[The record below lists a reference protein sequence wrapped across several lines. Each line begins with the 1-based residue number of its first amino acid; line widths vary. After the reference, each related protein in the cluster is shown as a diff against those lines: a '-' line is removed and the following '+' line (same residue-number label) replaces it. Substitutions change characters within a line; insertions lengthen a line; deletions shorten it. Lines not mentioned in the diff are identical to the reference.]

1 MDDMIYNI
9 VKKNNVIGKGS
20 FGKIYYHPSSYPN
33 YIVKKMKKYNNYG
46 NDFILNN
53 LKELWWYSLISKY
66 DLNINNNSIDV
77 NNITNINFSNIP
89 KMLDYNIDSD
99 YIYLLIEY
107 KGSSIYSLIKEVR
120 ETKQKKEQG
129 SDDRQNIDT
138 SENYIELLKL
148 IPLIIYSC
156 SKVFMQLHYANIRHG
171 DITFSNILYN
181 KNEKDLLKKVSII
194 DWGSLVFSKLILNN
208 YNQCATEF
216 MAPELSNNIDEIEC
230 INEIPSIKSDI
241 FSLGVVIF
249 YILDPNKYFLLSFE
263 KYIKESI
270 MIDSQYETLDDI
282 IKEIIKKYEHINI
295 EKYVDKRI
303 FYLVKKMLDT
313 NVNTRIDVD
322 SLYMDELFTKYRDQE
337 QRSDLS
343 PERPIQ
349 ASTGQDQQNF
359 DKYFLKNILRK
370 REPVE
375 FDNFKN
381 ILTEQTYNYLKKF
394 RTRIINNVKNS
405 KYYKLIDT
413 RIILMPT
420 LQLFYTYLN
429 KMFKSNNEMRFSSLN
444 NLTCF
449 KQSDFGQCISS
460 ENDNTLKNINH
471 YIISFLC
478 CIKWIDIIS
487 NDDITIFH
495 LYEYYTHLYNLL
507 SKSFPESIC
516 LDLLNFG
523 TYFDLTFYNIFK
535 KTEGNILSYP
545 YFMDFKYNYLNN
557 SDIKKILMNSE
568 KL

>member
-1 MDDMIYNI
+1 M
-9 VKKNNVIGKGS
+9 
-20 FGKIYYHPSSYPN
+20 
-33 YIVKKMKKYNNYG
+33 
-46 NDFILNN
+46 
-53 LKELWWYSLISKY
+53 
-66 DLNINNNSIDV
+66 
-77 NNITNINFSNIP
+77 
-89 KMLDYNIDSD
+89 
-99 YIYLLIEY
+99 
-107 KGSSIYSLIKEVR
+107 
-120 ETKQKKEQG
+120 
-129 SDDRQNIDT
+129 
-138 SENYIELLKL
+138 
-148 IPLIIYSC
+148 
-156 SKVFMQLHYANIRHG
+156 
-171 DITFSNILYN
+171 
-181 KNEKDLLKKVSII
+181 
-194 DWGSLVFSKLILNN
+194 
-208 YNQCATEF
+208 
-216 MAPELSNNIDEIEC
+216 
-230 INEIPSIKSDI
+230 
-241 FSLGVVIF
+241 
-249 YILDPNKYFLLSFE
+249 
-263 KYIKESI
+263 
-270 MIDSQYETLDDI
+270 
-282 IKEIIKKYEHINI
+282 
-295 EKYVDKRI
+295 
-303 FYLVKKMLDT
+303 
-313 NVNTRIDVD
+313 
-322 SLYMDELFTKYRDQE
+322 
-337 QRSDLS
+337 
-343 PERPIQ
+343 RPIQ
-349 ASTGQDQQNF
+349 ASTEQDKENF

-381 ILTEQTYNYLKKF
+381 ILIEQTYNYLKKF
-394 RTRIINNVKNS
+394 RARIINNVRNS

-429 KMFKSNNEMRFSSLN
+429 KMFKSNNEMSISCLN

-545 YFMDFKYNYLNN
+545 YFMDFKYDYLNY
-557 SDIKKILMNSE
+557 SEVKKILMNSE